1 MIESFNRLDWDL
13 RHGNSVDLVNLA
25 QIFLNSEYSKYG
37 TKIKWSS
44 KIFMWKIGQSNP
56 YGEGQIFCAVI
67 EGKVYATLSLTLKNI
82 MINDEKFLVA
92 EIGDSYTHP
101 TMLSRSFNGVCNTP
115 IHDLNYKSEFIKKSV
130 FGRLVAEATI
140 WAKNRGVKII
150 YGTPNSK
157 SSAGYIKRLG
167 FKLINSEIDEIFMRT
182 IPTAALIK
190 CKIKI
195 PKFIYFLIKLLL
207 HSLLEL
213 VFFIP
218 KIAFQ
223 LKGYVV
229 SQTASDSSINM
240 LWAEYSKN
248 KLTIPRDF
256 EWLSWRYL
264 SHPSDKYNIYYMTLN
279 GEVKGWVVIKNEI
292 INARNQITIAD
303 WFVGR
308 DKLSFVG
315 FLFIVLI
322 KINYQNNVIKFWVSE
337 DSSILNFFLKLSSFR
352 IYPVNLIFKS
362 LDNSSENQ
370 KIESI
375 NEFCLGLSDNI

>member
-1 MIESFNRLDWDL
+1 MIEPLNRLDWDL
-13 RHGNSVDLVNLA
+13 RHGNSADLVNLA

-44 KIFMWKIGQSNP
+44 KIFMWKIGKSNP
-56 YGEGQIFCAVI
+56 YGEGQLFCAVI

-101 TMLSRSFNGVCNTP
+101 TMLSRSYNGICKTP
-115 IHDLNYKSEFIKKSV
+115 IHDLNYNSEFIKKSV

-140 WAKNRGVKII
+140 WAKSRDVKII

-157 SSAGYIKRLG
+157 SSAGYVKRLG
-167 FKLINSEIDEIFMRT
+167 FKLINKEVDEIFMRT

-190 CKIKI
+190 YKIKLPNLI
-195 PKFIYFLIKLLL
+195 HFLMKLLL

-218 KIAFQ
+218 KITFQ
-223 LKGYVV
+223 LRGYLV
-229 SQTASDSSINM
+229 SETVSDSSINM
-240 LWAEYSKN
+240 LWCKYSKN
-248 KLTIPRDF
+248 KLTIPRDY

-264 SHPSDKYNIYYMTLN
+264 KHPIDKYNIYYMILN

-292 INARNQITIAD
+292 MNSRNQITIAD
-303 WFVGR
+303 WFVGG
-308 DKLSFVG
+308 DKIPFVG

-322 KINYQNNVIKFWVSE
+322 KINYQNNVIKFWVGE
-337 DSSILNFFLKLSSFR
+337 DSSILNFFLRLSSFR
-352 IYPVNLIFKS
+352 VNPVNLICKS
-362 LDNSSENQ
+362 LDNSLENS
-370 KIESI
+370 KIERI